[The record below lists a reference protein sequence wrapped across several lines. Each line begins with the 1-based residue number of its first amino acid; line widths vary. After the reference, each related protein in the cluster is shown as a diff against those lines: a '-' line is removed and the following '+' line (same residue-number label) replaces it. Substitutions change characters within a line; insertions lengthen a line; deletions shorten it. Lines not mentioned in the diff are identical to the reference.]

1 MLACP
6 CTVSISSV
14 SPITRTST
22 YTTDIPCTNETPVPS
37 GGAPF
42 SSIGMTDTPTYP
54 VGPIGAPSAT
64 TFPYITSTDVTAIT
78 IVPAPSTFVSG
89 TTDLG
94 GGSPGF
100 PITTIETATAA
111 TPPIQTPVAP
121 TTSPVVVTING
132 AYKAA
137 PAACFIGFVAG
148 LAALVL

>member
-14 SPITRTST
+14 SPITLTST
-22 YTTDIPCTNETPVPS
+22 YTTDVSCTSETPTPS
-37 GGAPF
+37 GGGPF
-42 SSIGMTDTPTYP
+42 SSIDMTDTPTYP

-64 TFPYITSTDVTAIT
+64 TFSYTASMSLTTITS
-78 IVPAPSTFVSG
+78 VPAPSTLLSG

-94 GGSPGF
+94 GGTPGF
-100 PITTIETATAA
+100 PITTIETATATA
-111 TPPIQTPVAP
+111 PTPVAP

-137 PAACFIGFVAG
+137 PGARVIGFVAG
-148 LAALVL
+148 LAALIL